1 MIKIVRLIFASP
13 LGIVAVFLSVI
24 GATLWA
30 VWPSAQEQ
38 ERLRRV
44 EAVLFA
50 RQCLAEGRA
59 ATACY
64 QGCDSTPNVRACRS
78 VAIAGGESRRGR

>member
-1 MIKIVRLIFASP
+1 MKIVRQFLDSSLFPVFAV
-13 LGIVAVFLSVI
+13 VAI
-24 GATLWA
+24 CA
-30 VWPSAQEQ
+30 VAWMIWPSAQEQ
-38 ERLRRV
+38 GRLRRA

-64 QGCDSTPNVRACRS
+64 QGCDSTPDIRACRS
-78 VAIAGGESRRGR
+78 VAIAGGELRRDR